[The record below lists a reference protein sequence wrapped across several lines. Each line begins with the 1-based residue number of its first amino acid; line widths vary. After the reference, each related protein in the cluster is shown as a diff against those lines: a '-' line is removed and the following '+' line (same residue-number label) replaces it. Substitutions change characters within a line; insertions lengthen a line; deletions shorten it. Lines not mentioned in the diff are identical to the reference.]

1 MTENDNSWSQED
13 DSWRKSTLHVEM
25 VGRQAGFFAQSSV
38 LSTQSLFSLNT
49 DTIDIVLF
57 KELN

>member
-25 VGRQAGFFAQSSV
+25 VGRQADFFAQSPV
-38 LSTQSLFSLNT
+38 LSTQSLVSLNT